1 MMQRTIVSL
10 FCFCAFALVLNAC
23 GARQFP
29 MPENGIES
37 TEALIENVHARED
50 ILYSARANAVMEYFG
65 NDGRVRVRQALL
77 VNRPGNFRLETLSPM
92 DSTLAVVVTNDEEL
106 TFYDLTDEKAYTGAP
121 TAQNL
126 ARLIPLWLSPSQIV
140 SVVLGSVPFDVVN
153 AAPEDWTMAWDGKRN
168 AWRLQ
173 AETHDGGRME
183 FWVRNESWVLAGARA
198 SDAKDKTQWEIRTRD
213 FEPVSDG
220 KNATELPT
228 RIRFLMEDEGLDVS
242 LTVRSYE
249 MNPELDDFLF
259 ELFLPDV
266 EQVPLDAPQF

>member
-1 MMQRTIVSL
+1 MMHRTILSVFFL
-10 FCFCAFALVLNAC
+10 GAFALALNAC

-29 MPENGIES
+29 MPEHPVES
-37 TEALIENVHARED
+37 TEALIEKVQDRED

-77 VNRPGNFRLETLSPM
+77 VRRPGNFRLETLSPM
-92 DSTLAVVVTNDEEL
+92 DSTLAVVVTNDEAL
-106 TFYDLTDEKAYTGAP
+106 TFYDLADEKAYVGEP

-140 SVVLGSVPFDVVN
+140 QVMLGSVPFNVIDTT
-153 AAPEDWTMAWDGKRN
+153 PEDWTMAWDGKKN
-168 AWRLQ
+168 AWCLRT
-173 AETHDGGRME
+173 ETHDGGRME

-198 SDAKDKTQWEIRTRD
+198 SNAKGKTQWEIRTRD
-213 FEPVSDG
+213 FERVTDG
-220 KNATELPT
+220 ESETELPT

-249 MNPELDDFLF
+249 MNPALDDYLF
-259 ELFLPDV
+259 ELFLSDV
-266 EQVPLDAPQF
+266 EQVPLDVPQF